1 MLTYCGQTCG
11 EVAVLIGPAQGD
23 RTSANDSATMSSLE
37 IVLHPHPALRWKSKE
52 VSRIDAELRAMVEE
66 MFALMYASRGIGLA
80 ANQVALPYRLF
91 VINPSGDKDDKDQEF
106 VFINPQITRRNG
118 SETDEEGCLSLP
130 EVFGPVTR
138 AAKIIVDAFDLDG
151 QQFELELEDL
161 PARVV
166 QHEYDHVE
174 GIMFTD
180 RVPPAALQKIQ
191 PLIADYESQFRNR
204 QKEGLIPPDEQL
216 KARLRELEKA
226 RTL

>member
-1 MLTYCGQTCG
+1 
-11 EVAVLIGPAQGD
+11 
-23 RTSANDSATMSSLE
+23 MSSLE

>member
-1 MLTYCGQTCG
+1 
-11 EVAVLIGPAQGD
+11 
-23 RTSANDSATMSSLE
+23 MSSLE

-52 VSRIDAELRAMVEE
+52 VSRIDAELRAMVGD

-138 AAKIIVDAFDLDG
+138 AAKIIVDAFDLNG
-151 QQFELELEDL
+151 QQFELELDDL

-180 RVPPAALQKIQ
+180 RVPSAALQKIQ
-191 PLIADYESQFRNR
+191 PQIDDFELQFRNR
-204 QKEGLIPPDEQL
+204 QKEGLVLSDEQL
-216 KARLRELEKA
+216 KSKLRELEKA
-226 RTL
+226 RAI

>member
-1 MLTYCGQTCG
+1 
-11 EVAVLIGPAQGD
+11 
-23 RTSANDSATMSSLE
+23 MSSLE

-52 VSRIDAELRAMVEE
+52 VSRIDAELRAMVED

-80 ANQVALPYRLF
+80 ANQVGLPYRLF